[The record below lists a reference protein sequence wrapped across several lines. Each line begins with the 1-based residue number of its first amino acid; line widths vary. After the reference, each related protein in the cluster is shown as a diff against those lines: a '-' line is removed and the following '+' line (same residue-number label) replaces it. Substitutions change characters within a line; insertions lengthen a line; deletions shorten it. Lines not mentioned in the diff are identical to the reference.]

1 MQYNLE
7 ILNKY
12 IDKGLI
18 IKQVHPTLPLSIY
31 NYSRECQFNGNWD
44 RYTLACRGLVLDN
57 EGNVIAK
64 PFPKFFNWEE
74 IKDDKYAHCEG
85 CRRVGMINCA
95 HPEECGG
102 WEMRSVI
109 PNESFEV
116 YEKMD
121 GSLGIIFY
129 YEEELS
135 DEKRYNIWFNN
146 NYQTGMER
154 FFDPNNLPDFDDP
167 YYEPTPRIKGEWHMA
182 TRGSFQSEQAIKG
195 MEILNKYNR
204 VQLMENYTYLVE
216 IIYPENR
223 IVVDYGKEERL
234 VLLGIVR
241 TDSGEELDYSTMCN
255 ESDVTGIPLVMK
267 YKTWGE
273 DWETLKKEIS
283 KDNEGYVIRF
293 SGGMRM
299 KIKGDEYVRLHKIL
313 TNFSTKDIWELL
325 RNNEP
330 LEPFLERVP
339 DEFDKWVKAIIMN
352 LRYSFHHIDERA
364 GKLHDGFRYG
374 KFNDR
379 DPEPT
384 KKEFAEY
391 VKQFPKELAAVMF
404 KMWDK
409 QPYDHIIWSMIKPK
423 YEKPFKKDT
432 DL

>member
-1 MQYNLE
+1 MKYDLN

-12 IDKGLI
+12 IDEGLV
-18 IKQVHPTLPLSIY
+18 IKQVHPTLPLTIY
-31 NYSRECQFNGNWD
+31 NYSRQCQYDGKWD
-44 RYTLACRGLVLDN
+44 DITLNCRGLVLDN
-57 EGNVIAK
+57 KGNVIAK
-64 PFPKFFNWEE
+64 PFPKFFNYEE
-74 IKDDKYAHCEG
+74 HK
-85 CRRVGMINCA
+85 
-95 HPEECGG
+95 PED
-102 WEMRSVI
+102 I
-109 PNESFEV
+109 PNETFEV
-116 YEKMD
+116 YEKLD

-129 YEEELS
+129 YERELS
-135 DEKRYNIWFNN
+135 YEERYRIWYINN
-146 NYQTGMER
+146 FESGFEYNELVI
-154 FFDPNNLPDFDDP
+154 PNFDDP
-167 YYEPTPRIKGEWHMA
+167 YYEPTSRIKSEWHIA
-182 TRGSFQSEQAIKG
+182 TRGSFTSEQAIKG
-195 MEILNKYNR
+195 KEMLDKLNKTA
-204 VQLMENYTYLVE
+204 LIPGHTYLAE

-223 IVVDYGKEERL
+223 IVVDYGNEEKLVVLGAYNNETGKEVE
-234 VLLGIVR
+234 VDEMV
-241 TDSGEELDYSTMCN
+241 N
-255 ESDVTGIPLVMK
+255 EGWEVVMK

-273 DWETLKKEIS
+273 DWETLKREIS

-293 SGGMRM
+293 FGGMRM
-299 KIKGDEYVRLHKIL
+299 KIKGTEYVRLHKIL